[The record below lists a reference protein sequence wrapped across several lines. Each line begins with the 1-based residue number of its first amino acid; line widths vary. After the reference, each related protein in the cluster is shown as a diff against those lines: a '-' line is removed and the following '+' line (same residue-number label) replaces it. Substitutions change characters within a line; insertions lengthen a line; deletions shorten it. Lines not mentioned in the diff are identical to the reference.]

1 MITKAR
7 LNEQGRVVIPAEFRE
22 AAGFKPGDEVVIEVI
37 GKGELRLRTKRQS
50 IRRAQDIVARGLRSK
65 RDLAAELIE
74 DRRKEASRG

>member
-22 AAGFKPGDEVVIEVI
+22 AAGFKPGDDVVIEVVAQ
-37 GKGELRLRTKRQS
+37 GELRLRTKQQA
-50 IRRAQDIVARGLRSK
+50 ILRAQDIVARRLSGK
-65 RDLAAELIE
+65 RDLAAELIK